1 MDYGRGVT
9 ISQSRKK
16 LNTRSS
22 NESELVGA
30 DDMSTMILWK
40 KIFMEA
46 QGFDVNKNILYQ
58 DNNITI
64 SLEENGKNISSKRNG
79 AMNINY

>member
-30 DDMSTMILWK
+30 DDMSTMILRK

-46 QGFDVNKNILYQ
+46 QGFDVNKNIILQ
-58 DNNITI
+58 DNKSTI
-64 SLEENGKNISSKRNG
+64 
-79 AMNINY
+79 